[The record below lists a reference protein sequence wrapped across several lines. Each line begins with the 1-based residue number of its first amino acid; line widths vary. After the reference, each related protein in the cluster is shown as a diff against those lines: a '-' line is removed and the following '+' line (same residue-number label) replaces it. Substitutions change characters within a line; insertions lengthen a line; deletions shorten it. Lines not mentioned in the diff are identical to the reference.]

1 MIVELLLSNIN
12 YLKENLIVN
21 NTKVQ
26 VIKHLYQ
33 IIKKVEK

>member
-12 YLKENLIVN
+12 YFKESSIVN

-33 IIKKVEK
+33 IIKKV